1 MMGLALA
8 IFAILAFCGMALYV
22 ISAID
27 SLESAE

>member
-8 IFAILAFCGMALYV
+8 IFAILAFCGMVLYMV
-22 ISAID
+22 IAVD